1 MIRKARVADVE
12 QIQRLINQFAD
23 EGRLL
28 LRSLSEI
35 YDNLRDFHVYEDED
49 QDGLICGVCALHIC
63 WEDLAEIRSLAVA
76 MEDRKKGVGEKL
88 IAACLEEAR
97 HLGVARVFLLTYIP
111 PYFERA
117 GFRTV
122 DKSSLPHKIW
132 TDCIRCVKFPDCNET
147 AMIINL

>member
-1 MIRKARVADVE
+1 MIRRARIADVE

-35 YDNLRDFHVYEDED
+35 YDNLRDFHVYEGQEHHI
-49 QDGLICGVCALHIC
+49 GGVCALHIC

-76 MEDRKKGVGEKL
+76 SEERKKGVGEKL

-97 HLGVARVFLLTYIP
+97 QLGVSRVFLLTYIP

-117 GFRTV
+117 GFRAV

-132 TDCIRCVKFPDCNET
+132 TDCVRCVKFPDCNET
-147 AMIINL
+147 AMILTL

>member
-1 MIRKARVADVE
+1 MIRRARIADVE

-35 YDNLRDFHVYEDED
+35 YDNLRDFHVYERQEHHI
-49 QDGLICGVCALHIC
+49 GGVCALHIC

-76 MEDRKKGVGEKL
+76 SEERKKGVGEKL

-97 HLGVARVFLLTYIP
+97 QLGVSRVFLLTYIP

-117 GFRTV
+117 GFRAV

-132 TDCIRCVKFPDCNET
+132 TDCVRCVKFPDCNET
-147 AMIINL
+147 AMILTL